1 MQPDKQ
7 GRLVE
12 LVRCY
17 ACARERIPSG
27 AWILLGTHCRKCSA
41 SMWRTVRHPAHDYV
55 EYLWPD
61 PTHVTARH
69 FVFGAETG
77 VMQPYCAPCAPAVGE
92 LPPHKPEYDGAPVT
106 LGPVVDY
113 LDSRERYANT
123 YTPEFG
129 RGLTA
134 WLDDHLHLDESTA
147 KALIALW
154 CADFA
159 YARRVEGA
167 PPLRESDDGPPAS
180 A

>member
-69 FVFGAETG
+69 FVF
-77 VMQPYCAPCAPAVGE
+77 
-92 LPPHKPEYDGAPVT
+92 GAPVT